1 MGMLIAILI
10 TGQTWTGW
18 LFWIILTRKD
28 INTGNINFS
37 KLESLKGTDSGLGDL
52 FASQDWKRM
61 NNNNN
66 QKTPWTTIIFSHSK
80 LRRGK
85 INYQIRIISGLQHRH
100 CMYLHIIACL
110 VFACCFWE
118 KGPSFLL
125 FYKHTYQKDRSNPLK
140 VL

>member
-37 KLESLKGTDSGLGDL
+37 KLESLKGTDGGLGDL

-61 NNNNN
+61 NNNNKKKHLELQLSLVILN
-66 QKTPWTTIIFSHSK
+66 SGE
-80 LRRGK
+80 GK
-85 INYQIRIISGLQHRH
+85 
-100 CMYLHIIACL
+100 
-110 VFACCFWE
+110 
-118 KGPSFLL
+118 
-125 FYKHTYQKDRSNPLK
+125 
-140 VL
+140 